1 MVKNM
6 NNLKVKNSSHLDE
19 VFLELNLRYEQID
32 LNDNDVNYIISFLP
46 GKLSNSIG
54 SIELL
59 LFYSY
64 ETHTLAVLCPN
75 IYKLKDEDSTLSI
88 LSALNNTNR
97 KLSSGSVILNEEGD
111 VRYRCVE
118 QFEEIN
124 LITKQDIKDILDDVL
139 IAIIYTYEHIK
150 EIKKRE
156 K

>member
-88 LSALNNTNR
+88 LRRPFQVLC
-97 KLSSGSVILNEEGD
+97 KLEKTDIRYVISYSGQS
-111 VRYRCVE
+111 
-118 QFEEIN
+118 
-124 LITKQDIKDILDDVL
+124 
-139 IAIIYTYEHIK
+139 
-150 EIKKRE
+150 
-156 K
+156 